1 MSSGRNSPFLFDRRA
16 LLKGAIT
23 CSSLRAVLGPAT
35 AFAAGPPAIDAT
47 FVFTSD
53 IHACRMGSGLSPHCA
68 AEGKTDGNLRRHIA
82 AINRLPEMRW
92 PREIDAAPTGLASA
106 GTMIGKPLGVV
117 IGGDMTDDGGG
128 QVTLPG
134 EGTQLLQFSR
144 RYQEG
149 PGTDRIHFPVYV
161 GLGNHD
167 LDQDGPPQ
175 QVDWYRREL
184 RDYVELNH
192 RPSVIFKPLVP
203 AGDYDL
209 ASDDYSW
216 EWGGLHLVQT
226 HRFAGDR
233 AKGAESGIPWLEQD
247 LAAHAADGRP
257 VILFQH
263 YGWDKFSLE
272 RWDPQASTFDDAG
285 SGAPHWWSDE
295 DRQALLAAIAGYN
308 VVGIFH
314 GHEHETPMIY
324 RAGDLDLFKPK
335 AGFMGGFAVVRIT
348 QATMDVAL
356 AEAHPAHG
364 DVIFTNAF
372 SKVIGVKPPQ

>member
-1 MSSGRNSPFLFDRRA
+1 MSSGRKSPFLFDRRA
-16 LLKGAIT
+16 LLKGALT
-23 CSSLRAVLGPAT
+23 CGSLHAVLGPAT
-35 AFAAGPPAIDAT
+35 VCAAGLPAIDAT

-68 AEGKTDGNLRRHIA
+68 AEGKTDANLRRHIA

-149 PGTDRIHFPVYV
+149 PGADRIHFPVYV

-167 LDQDGPPQ
+167 LDQDGPPP

-216 EWGGLHLVQT
+216 DWGGLHLVQT

-233 AKGAESGIPWLEQD
+233 TKGAVSGIPWLEAGSRRPCRRRPARRPVPALRLGQI
-247 LAAHAADGRP
+247 LARTLGPAGQHISTTPAAAHRTG
-257 VILFQH
+257 
-263 YGWDKFSLE
+263 
-272 RWDPQASTFDDAG
+272 
-285 SGAPHWWSDE
+285 GATRTARHCSPRS
-295 DRQALLAAIAGYN
+295 
-308 VVGIFH
+308 
-314 GHEHETPMIY
+314 P
-324 RAGDLDLFKPK
+324 
-335 AGFMGGFAVVRIT
+335 
-348 QATMDVAL
+348 ATMSSAS
-356 AEAHPAHG
+356 
-364 DVIFTNAF
+364 FTAT
-372 SKVIGVKPPQ
+372 STKRR